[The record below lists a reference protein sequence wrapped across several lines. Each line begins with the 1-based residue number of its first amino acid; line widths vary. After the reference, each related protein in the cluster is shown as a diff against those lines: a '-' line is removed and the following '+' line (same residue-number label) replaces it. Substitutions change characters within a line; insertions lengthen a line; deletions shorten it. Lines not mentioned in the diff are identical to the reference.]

1 MTRFLVTCVLIAAAW
16 PASAQWNVDVG
27 GDPVTGGATSSMSSF
42 DGAGNALLTLR
53 CSAAGGSLR
62 VLVTFPEGGEAAEDV
77 RRAAEAEIRVDDGP
91 QARFPLVVLSQVE
104 GYVSLGRLLMAGR
117 PDYDE
122 TVAALAS
129 ARDRVGIRLG
139 RRSYGFA
146 AAGLQEGLEHLDRRC
161 GLRLA
166 GRPAPNPAAASPPR
180 EGAEPRPVIE
190 PAAAPLPAPPAPVA
204 KAPAREAAIREA
216 RVWEA
221 PGPTPSAPAAR
232 GDAARDI
239 EPEAA
244 PPAAREAPSEA
255 GSPAAEP
262 APRPVAAIAAAAP
275 DPAPPAARRDP
286 GPDRTAVDPPAP
298 RRTADPAPA
307 PQAAPTAPAPAE
319 AGRPGEAGRVADA
332 VARARAQIRLGNVAA
347 ARALLEHVEAAEDR
361 DALFALAETFD
372 PQALRRW
379 GVVGTRPDP
388 GRAAALYRRA
398 AAQGQR
404 EAAERLAASAPARR

>member
-1 MTRFLVTCVLIAAAW
+1 MTRILVACVVIAAAW

-42 DGAGNALLTLR
+42 DGAGNALLTIR

-62 VLVTFPEGGEAAEDV
+62 VLVTFPEGRDAAEDV
-77 RRAAEAEIRVDDGP
+77 RRAAEAEIRVDGGP
-91 QARFPLVVLSQVE
+91 QARFPLAVLSQVE
-104 GYVSLGRLLMAGR
+104 GYVSLGRLLVAGR
-117 PDYDE
+117 PEYEE

-161 GLRLA
+161 GLRSA
-166 GRPAPNPAAASPPR
+166 ARPAANSSTAAAPANPPPG
-180 EGAEPRPVIE
+180 GAGSRPGAGPVIE
-190 PAAAPLPAPPAPVA
+190 PAAAPAVAPPDPLPAAAVQEDA
-204 KAPAREAAIREA
+204 EPAR
-216 RVWEA
+216 
-221 PGPTPSAPAAR
+221 PAPAAR
-232 GDAARDI
+232 GDAPRGV

-244 PPAAREAPSEA
+244 REPVREPASDAGAPA
-255 GSPAAEP
+255 LEP
-262 APRPVAAIAAAAP
+262 APRPVESVAAAAP
-275 DPAPPAARRDP
+275 DPPAPAEPRRSP
-286 GPDRTAVDPPAP
+286 PPERTALVLPVPAP
-298 RRTADPAPA
+298 NPQPA
-307 PQAAPTAPAPAE
+307 PQAAPTVPAPAE
-319 AGRPGEAGRVADA
+319 AARPGDAGRVADA
-332 VARARAQIRLGNVAA
+332 VGRARAQIRLGNVAA
-347 ARALLEHVEAAEDR
+347 ARALLEHVEASEDR

-388 GRAAALYRRA
+388 GRAASLYRRA

-404 EAAERLAASAPARR
+404 EAAERLAASAPAKR